1 MFTCKRCGDPLFI
14 HTAELKDKILKMY
27 VQCLRGHKS
36 VRRLSE
42 HQAME
47 MAPEVFKRLYTCTE
61 CGSNMT
67 HIEEKSNGL
76 KIESLF
82 LCPIHGP
89 QKRDFPRVFGST
101 VDLVGADVDSP
112 RSIIDSFRCPQCGLV
127 YVVNEV
133 DQRRGILEIETRC
146 ANGHK
151 TTRYLPSS
159 IDTTL
164 LKNILQRVVHCDKCG
179 LPGHIAQVENR
190 GSTTRVH
197 ISCPIHGETKK
208 EILSTQLD
216 LLEEAVS
223 EIPEDAVVKSTLTS
237 HECRKPLAIRG
248 IEEIKQGYRLRC
260 VCPGTKYTSDRV
272 LPLTWNEPV
281 LDRITRA
288 VLTCDECGHLTNI
301 LDRKK
306 SKKKVDFRIVC
317 PIHGVMTREA
327 PPDVFKKIQAYES
340 SIDRMPS
347 IIRSLSCEKCSMPMN
362 VRDVEEKRGLIEF
375 DTECRN
381 GHRSNRLFIPGLD
394 QETLSGLYKRLYQ
407 CPECYESLDLVY
419 IEPRGREDRVV
430 LLCSLHGK
438 IVLDIPPDHA
448 EAMQRAYNE
457 MQEDKINPPTE
468 APELEPLETLDVS
481 AAIPDSDTGVQVLR
495 GCEIVGGKFDYK
507 VKIKNDS
514 GYVITN
520 VTVSIVAYP
529 QDCMELAGETV
540 KTISR
545 IEVGGFRSPQFTLYP
560 TKDCVQGKIVATVSY
575 IDFLDQLHSVNVEP
589 YLIRSV
595 CDLLQPLKE
604 TSEAFELVLSGL
616 EKTQQEQTLEWNAQV
631 LYTKAEKILP
641 AKNFHIIDADEK
653 VVAGEFIGTIR
664 GYAEGKY
671 TQQKVAVILLISG
684 PENGRHSNVRVEALG
699 EDVAMLP
706 TTIDEL
712 ADTMDSWVCLRCGA
726 PLEIDQVEEMGR
738 RLPIRCKYCTHTL
751 TIALYLQ

>member
-1 MFTCKRCGDPLFI
+1 MN
-14 HTAELKDKILKMY
+14 

-47 MAPEVFKRLYTCTE
+47 MAPEVFKRLYICTE

-67 HIEEKSNGL
+67 HIEERGNGN
-76 KIESLF
+76 KIESVF

-89 QKRDFPRVFGST
+89 QKREFPRAFGST

-127 YVVNEV
+127 YAVNEI
-133 DQRRGILEIETRC
+133 DQRRGILEVDTRC

-164 LKNILQRVVHCDKCG
+164 LKNILQRVIHCDKCG
-179 LPGHIAQVENR
+179 LPGHIVSLENK
-190 GSTTRVH
+190 GNTTRVNT
-197 ISCPIHGETKK
+197 SCPIHGLAKK
-208 EILSTQLD
+208 DILSTQVD
-216 LLEEAVS
+216 LLEQAFS

-248 IEEIKQGYRLRC
+248 IEEVKQGYRLRC
-260 VCPGTKYTSDRV
+260 ICPGTKYASDRV
-272 LPLTWNEPV
+272 LPLTWNESV

-288 VLTCDECGHLTNI
+288 ILTCDECGHLTHI
-301 LDRKK
+301 LDKKK
-306 SKKKVDFRIVC
+306 SKKNVDFRIVC

-327 PPDVFKKIQAYES
+327 PPDVFKKIQKCES

-347 IIRSLSCEKCSMPMN
+347 IVRSLSCEKCSMPMN

-438 IVLDIPPDHA
+438 TVLDIPPDHA

-457 MQEDKINPPTE
+457 MQEDKIKPPTE
-468 APELEPLETLDVS
+468 APALDSSESLEVS
-481 AAIPDSDTGVQVLR
+481 AAMQDSDAGVQVLR

-560 TKDCVQGKIVATVSY
+560 TKDCVQGKVVATVSY
-575 IDFLDQLHSVNVEP
+575 IDFLDQLHTVNVEP

-604 TSEAFELVLSGL
+604 TSDAFELVLTGL
-616 EKTQQEQTLEWNAQV
+616 EKTQQEQTLDWNPQV

-641 AKNFHIIDADEK
+641 AKNFHIIDADEEII
-653 VVAGEFIGTIR
+653 AGEFIGTIR

-671 TQQKVAVILLISG
+671 TQNKVAVILLISG
-684 PENGRHSNVRVEALG
+684 PENGRHANVRVEALG

-726 PLEIDQVEEMGR
+726 PLEVEQVEEMGK

-751 TIALYLQ
+751 TIALYMQ

>member
-1 MFTCKRCGDPLFI
+1 MN
-14 HTAELKDKILKMY
+14 

-42 HQAME
+42 HQAKE
-47 MAPEVFKRLYTCTE
+47 IASDVFKRLYNCTD

-67 HIEEKSNGL
+67 HIEERGNGN

-89 QKRDFPRVFGST
+89 QKREFPRAFGSI

-112 RSIIDSFRCPQCGLV
+112 RSIIDSFRCSQCGLV
-127 YVVNEV
+127 YAVNEV
-133 DQRRGILEIETRC
+133 DQRRGILEVEVRC

-159 IDTTL
+159 IDTSL
-164 LKNILQRVVHCDKCG
+164 LKNILQRVAHCDKCG
-179 LPGHIAQVENR
+179 LPGHITHVEKR
-190 GSTTRVH
+190 GTTARVH
-197 ISCPIHGETKK
+197 TSCPIHGETKK
-208 EILSTQLD
+208 DILSTQLE
-216 LLEEAVS
+216 LLQQAVS

-237 HECRKPLAIRG
+237 HECRKTLAIRG
-248 IEEIKQGYRLRC
+248 IDETKQGYRLRC
-260 VCPGTKYTSDRV
+260 VCPGTKHTSDRV
-272 LPLTWNEPV
+272 LPLTWSEPV
-281 LDRITRA
+281 TDRITRA
-288 VLTCDECGHLTNI
+288 VLTCDECGRLTHI
-301 LDRKK
+301 LDKKK

-317 PIHGVMTREA
+317 PVHGVMTRESSR
-327 PPDVFKKIQAYES
+327 DVFKIIEEYEPT
-340 SIDRMPS
+340 IDRMPS
-347 IIRSLSCEKCSMPMN
+347 IVRSLSCEKCSMPMN
-362 VRDVEEKRGLIEF
+362 VRDVEERRGLIEF

-381 GHRSNRLFIPGLD
+381 GHRSKRLFIPGLD

-438 IVLDIPPDHA
+438 TVLDIPPDHA

-457 MQEDKINPPTE
+457 MQEDKIKPPTE
-468 APELEPLETLDVS
+468 APEFDPPETLEVTDETT
-481 AAIPDSDTGVQVLR
+481 DSDTGVQVFR
-495 GCEIVGGKFDYK
+495 GCEIIGGKFDYK

-520 VTVSIVAYP
+520 VTVGIVAYP
-529 QDCMELAGETV
+529 QDCMELAGENV

-545 IEVGGFRSPQFTLYP
+545 IEVGGFRSPLFTLYP

-575 IDFLDQLHSVNVEP
+575 IDFLDQLHTVNVEP

-595 CDLLQPLKE
+595 CDLLQPLKK
-604 TSEAFELVLSGL
+604 TTDAFELVLSGL
-616 EKTQQEQTLEWNAQV
+616 EKTQQEQTLDWNAQV

-641 AKNFHIIDADEK
+641 AKNFH
-653 VVAGEFIGTIR
+653 VVDCEETIVGGEFIGTIR

-671 TQQKVAVILLISG
+671 TQQKVAVVLLISG
-684 PENGRHSNVRVEALG
+684 PENGRHANVRVEALG
-699 EDVAMLP
+699 EDVSMLP

-726 PLEIDQVEEMGR
+726 PLELEQVEELGK
-738 RLPIRCKYCTHTL
+738 RLPIRCKYCTSTL